1 MGHLAGCSCRTEA
14 FDSRSEIGERLLG
27 LLDKAT
33 ARGIS
38 NDRVW
43 LQGDIQS
50 PEIDFRFT
58 PESGRN

>member
-43 LQGDIQS
+43 LRLS
-50 PEIDFRFT
+50 KKSEPIDFVQLSFL
-58 PESGRN
+58 